1 METVTVITVS
11 LATVPNNPRGATIC
25 YGTYSQNTSRSRNNT
40 IKGQRGET
48 TPSGRRPTLY
58 AGGVHYTREASLYA
72 GGVPIRTWE
81 ASLYAGLEITL
92 DSPMYMHQPR
102 VGTTVSVQPRRYNRV
117 GPSNKEGVTQPAS
130 DPTTL
135 NPNSTQLIVLTYK
148 ISQSSILKNKSVG

>member
-1 METVTVITVS
+1 
-11 LATVPNNPRGATIC
+11 
-25 YGTYSQNTSRSRNNT
+25 
-40 IKGQRGET
+40 
-48 TPSGRRPTLY
+48 LY
-58 AGGVHYTREASLYA
+58 AGGVLYYTREASIIRGRRPILYAGGVPITYTREASLYA